1 LNKNPNIHSSQT
13 KKTKLGGQSV
23 VLQKQKNFFFL
34 KTFALHPTKKKAK
47 QVPFRTKIK
56 ASEIRLS
63 QEILQ
68 NFLL

>member
-34 KTFALHPTKKKAK
+34 KTFALHPTKKAK

-56 ASEIRLS
+56 VSEIRLS